1 MAIITISRQLGSQGS
16 DMTRMLSK
24 QLKYR
29 LFDKETLA
37 TELFQQGISD
47 MKKYDEKSPGYTA
60 SYLRNQNV
68 IIK

>member
-29 LFDKETLA
+29 LFDKETLV

-47 MKKYDEKSPGYTA
+47 MKKYDEKKPGLYSILSPE
-60 SYLRNQNV
+60 SKRNY
-68 IIK
+68 